1 MKGFIFKSLLDF
13 AEESFGL
20 EFVDQMISE
29 VQLES
34 EGVYV
39 TFESYP
45 FNELVTLAS
54 YVSEHKKIA
63 M

>member
-13 AEESFGL
+13 TEESFGL

-29 VQLES
+29 VPLES

-45 FNELVTLAS
+45 FEELVTLAS
-54 YVSEHKKIA
+54 YVS
-63 M
+63 